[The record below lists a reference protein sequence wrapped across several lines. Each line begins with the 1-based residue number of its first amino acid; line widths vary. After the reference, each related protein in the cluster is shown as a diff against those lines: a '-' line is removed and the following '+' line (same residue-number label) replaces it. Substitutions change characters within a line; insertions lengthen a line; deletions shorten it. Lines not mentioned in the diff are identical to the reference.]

1 MPASKTVLLTLGLN
15 TRNPTFKIYVL
26 LAGMVLPAGQKLRL
40 NTKPPRGTMATT
52 TNRLRWQPQA
62 PCAASLARVVQ
73 QDGIWPGLTAAGA
86 RLARRMATED
96 GEVPTSDSPT
106 LSLHQ
111 RLSLAHPVAAGRY
124 DTLHP
129 DLDPFWQWVAMKQ
142 ARENPGSRLW
152 SACDEARRE
161 YRKLCRQWEL
171 RSAPANTPTG
181 AETP

>member
-1 MPASKTVLLTLGLN
+1 M
-15 TRNPTFKIYVL
+15 
-26 LAGMVLPAGQKLRL
+26 PAGQKRRL
-40 NTKPPRGTMATT
+40 STKPPRGTVATT
-52 TNRLRWQPQA
+52 TNRLRWQPQDPCA
-62 PCAASLARVVQ
+62 VCGMANDQPDFCRTCAASLARVVQ

-129 DLDPFWQWVAMKQ
+129 DLAPFWQWVAMKQ
-142 ARENPGSRLW
+142 ARENPRGDFIRDTRVLIHVGKDPGVRMMQAS
-152 SACDEARRE
+152 
-161 YRKLCRQWEL
+161 
-171 RSAPANTPTG
+171 ANTPTG

>member
-1 MPASKTVLLTLGLN
+1 MA
-15 TRNPTFKIYVL
+15 NPTIRTCAVCNMENDQPGSICRPCSDAL
-26 LAGMVLPAGQKLRL
+26 HHL
-40 NTKPPRGTMATT
+40 
-52 TNRLRWQPQA
+52 TN
-62 PCAASLARVVQ
+62 
-73 QDGIWPGLTAAGA
+73 QDGIWAGLTAVGA
-86 RLARRMATED
+86 RLARSIAIKD
-96 GEVPTSDSPT
+96 SQVPDQNDVSKW
-106 LSLHQ
+106 Q

-142 ARENPGSRLW
+142 ARENPRGDFIRDTRVLIHVGKNPGSRLW

-161 YRKLCRQWEL
+161 YSKLCRQWEL

>member
-1 MPASKTVLLTLGLN
+1 MAK
-15 TRNPTFKIYVL
+15 PTIRACAVC
-26 LAGMVLPAGQKLRL
+26 G
-40 NTKPPRGTMATT
+40 MATD
-52 TNRLRWQPQA
+52 QA
-62 PCAASLARVVQ
+62 DFCRTCADALARVVQ

-86 RLARRMATED
+86 RMARCMAIED

-111 RLSLAHPVAAGRY
+111 RLSLSHPVAAGRY

-129 DLDPFWQWVAMKQ
+129 DLAPFWQWVAMKQ
-142 ARENPGSRLW
+142 ARENPRGDFIRDTRLLIHVGKNPGSRLW
-152 SACDEARRE
+152 SACEEARRE

-171 RSAPANTPTG
+171 RSAAANTPTG